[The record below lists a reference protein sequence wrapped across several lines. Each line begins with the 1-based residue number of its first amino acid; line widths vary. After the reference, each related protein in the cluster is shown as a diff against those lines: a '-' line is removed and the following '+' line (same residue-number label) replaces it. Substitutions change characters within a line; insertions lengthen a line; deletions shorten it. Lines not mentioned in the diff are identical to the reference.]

1 MASSDQHLEELAEI
15 FRLMGDPNRL
25 RILLLVMEGPLP
37 VGEIAERTGLSPSL
51 VSHNLSRLR
60 AGRLVRS
67 ERQGKQVFYQAADAH
82 VDSVLRDMLEHVAE
96 VEPNQAPEGMV

>member
-1 MASSDQHLEELAEI
+1 
-15 FRLMGDPNRL
+15 MGDPNRL
-25 RILLLVMEGPLP
+25 HILLLVMERPHA

-67 ERQGKQVFYQAADAH
+67 TRQGKQVFYEAADAH
-82 VDSVLRDMLEHVAE
+82 VHSVLTDMLEHVAE
-96 VEPNQAPEGMV
+96 DEAPQSGEGVT